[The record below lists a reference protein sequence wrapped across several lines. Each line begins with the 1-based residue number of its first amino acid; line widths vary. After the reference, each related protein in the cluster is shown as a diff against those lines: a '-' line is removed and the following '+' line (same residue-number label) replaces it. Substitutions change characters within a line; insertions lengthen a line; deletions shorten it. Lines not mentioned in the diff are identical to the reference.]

1 MAFRR
6 YGGLN
11 YAATNNIIRNHYQT
25 SDNFSIS
32 DILGQYN
39 SKIVSESHLD
49 MSGNS
54 LLNVETIYFMNGTS
68 LSTSPTIGQ
77 TGSQGAQGQTG
88 LPGSQGQTGAQ
99 GARGITGSQ
108 GQQGI
113 TGSQGQ
119 QGITGTT
126 GPSGTTIPVYWMGQF
141 AYDLNANPAIP
152 NSNTVYR
159 DFSNNVELTVD
170 NVNRAYVLTVSQLG
184 LYILTANLSPG
195 SANYSLYARTPG
207 YFGDI
212 PITYCPTTNQT
223 SGSLIINVN
232 TNVKTITLSCQP
244 FSPTSG
250 QTAVIR
256 LQISYLSPIVLP

>member
-39 SKIVSESHLD
+39 SKVVSESHMD

-68 LSTSPTIGQ
+68 LSSSPTIGQ
-77 TGSQGAQGQTG
+77 TGTQGA
-88 LPGSQGQTGAQ
+88 QGQTGAQ
-99 GARGITGSQ
+99 GAR
-108 GQQGI
+108 
-113 TGSQGQ
+113 
-119 QGITGTT
+119 GITGTT

-141 AYDLNANPAIP
+141 AYDLNANPATP

-207 YFGDI
+207 YSGDI

-244 FSPTSG
+244 FPPTSG

-256 LQISYLSPIVLP
+256 LQISYLSPIVLS